1 MASDQVRMKWEW
13 NLAFSNP
20 TESWRLARKLLNRS
34 LRPVTIA
41 AYYPLLQT
49 KTHVLLTQVLANP
62 DELDSHLHQFVTFLC
77 RRSFL

>member
-1 MASDQVRMKWEW
+1 MKWEW

-62 DELDSHLHQFVTFLC
+62 DELDSHLHQFVTFLR